1 MKHRLA
7 GLAGNFLE
15 HYDQALFGFL
25 APILAPLFFPRS
37 DPIEALIYTCALMPL
52 GMLSRP
58 LGALVFGRLGD
69 RIGRRKALS
78 LTLMGMAI
86 VTGSMGFLPTYFEI
100 GLAAPILWGVMR
112 LLQNFFAAGE
122 VTGGAIFLLEGAA
135 TEKRPLWS
143 SLFDAVGIL
152 GILFASG
159 AAALV
164 SGSHFSWR
172 WLFWVGAAAGA
183 AGLAIR
189 FFGRETAPSQK
200 SEPLL
205 PLLWRCR
212 KEIGRIAL
220 VAGFSYANY
229 YLLTTF
235 MNGFLPLVSSISRQE
250 ALEMNTLL
258 LAFDFLL
265 LPLFG
270 WISAKAGKE
279 KTMIA
284 AVLLAI
290 PAVPL
295 LMGLTEGA
303 SLFTAASIRMSLTC
317 IGVALAA
324 PYHAWALETAPVQH
338 RYLISAVGA
347 AIGSQAIGAPV
358 PAMALWLYQKTGL
371 AEAAA
376 LPVIAAAFGAAFS
389 LAAPLLFK
397 KRLRGKNA

>member
-7 GLAGNFLE
+7 GLAGNLLE

-25 APILAPLFFPRS
+25 APILAPLFFPRA

-69 RIGRRKALS
+69 RLGRRKALS
-78 LTLMGMAI
+78 LTLIGMAV
-86 VTGSMGFLPTYFEI
+86 VTGAMGFLPTYFEI
-100 GLAAPILWGVMR
+100 GLAAPLLWGLMR

-135 TEKRPLWS
+135 LEKRPLWS

-164 SGSHFSWR
+164 SGDILSWR
-172 WLFWVGAAAGA
+172 WLFWAGAAAGL
-183 AGLAIR
+183 AGVAIR
-189 FFGRETAPSQK
+189 LFGKETASFQK

-212 KEIGRIAL
+212 REIGRIAL

-235 MNGFLPLVSSISRQE
+235 MNGFLPLVSSITRQE
-250 ALEMNTLL
+250 ALEMNTCL
-258 LAFDFLL
+258 LAADFLL

-270 WISAKAGKE
+270 WISAKVGKE
-279 KTMIA
+279 RAMIG

-290 PAVPL
+290 PSVPL
-295 LMGLTEGA
+295 LMGLAPEA
-303 SLFTAASIRMSLTC
+303 SPMTAVIIRMSLTC
-317 IGVALAA
+317 LGVALAA

-358 PAMALWLYQKTGL
+358 PAAALWLFQKTGL

-376 LPVIAAAFGAAFS
+376 LPVMAAAAGAGFS

-397 KRLRGKNA
+397 KRLMGKNA